1 MVVTAVLGAAISVM
15 TACGPA
21 GPSAAGN
28 GQTSGPAGALGDAPA
43 DPSLSPS
50 TSATS
55 VGDAG
60 VGADDGL
67 SGDELADGRHPGYI
81 AAIEPPSPG
90 VVGHGAID
98 FDLAVFLTGDA
109 AKAEQKKRHPDNPE
123 VPNDY
128 LIINDNPKLR
138 TLALNKD
145 VAVKLLPASG
155 DPTPVTR
162 PLSELVKVVN
172 SYAEYLY
179 WVTVTDGLVTRIEAQ
194 WLP

>member
-1 MVVTAVLGAAISVM
+1 
-15 TACGPA
+15 
-21 GPSAAGN
+21 
-28 GQTSGPAGALGDAPA
+28 
-43 DPSLSPS
+43 
-50 TSATS
+50 
-55 VGDAG
+55 
-60 VGADDGL
+60 
-67 SGDELADGRHPGYI
+67 
-81 AAIEPPSPG
+81 
-90 VVGHGAID
+90 
-98 FDLAVFLTGDA
+98 
-109 AKAEQKKRHPDNPE
+109 
-123 VPNDY
+123 

-138 TLALNKD
+138 TLALNID